1 MRTIETRIYRY
12 EELDGFAQR
21 KALAHF
27 SDINLDT
34 DWWQPTY
41 ETWHEIGVVIKSFD
55 LYKKHINL
63 DLMYSFED
71 TATSFISYFG
81 ENHEGYKFAQDFL
94 MHKKKLDKT
103 YENSFDEFGE
113 CQEYDEELE
122 IACRFFYADLK
133 DSIYTWLDAEWE
145 YLQSEEAVEESI
157 IANEIEF
164 TKDGR
169 VFDYE

>member
-1 MRTIETRIYRY
+1 MRTIETRIYYY

-27 SDINLDT
+27 SDINLDH
-34 DWWQPTY
+34 DWYQPTF
-41 ETWHEIGVVIKSFD
+41 ETWNEMGVSIKSFD
-55 LYKKHINL
+55 LYRKHIEL

-71 TATSFISYFG
+71 TAISIVSYFG
-81 ENHEGYKFAQDFL
+81 EDHDGYKFAQDFL
-94 MHKKKLDKT
+94 MYKKKLDKT

-113 CQEYDEELE
+113 CQEYDDELE
-122 IACRFFYADLK
+122 DACDLFYADLK
-133 DSIYTWLDAEWE
+133 ESIYTWLEAEWD

-164 TKDGR
+164 TKEGR